1 MSRVIRSDE
10 FRDLCQS
17 LRGQPAAEGVGDWPV
32 RQLAWLGAAG
42 GWRWNM
48 PQSCGGLGCS
58 AVELLE
64 IYRDLSACC
73 LTTAFVLTQ
82 RNAACQRLLQAQA
95 GVVSASLLEDLAAGR
110 VMATVGISHLT
121 TSRQFLA
128 RPAVLAEPVAGG
140 WVLTGTVPWAT
151 GAASSQLLV
160 TGATTESGLQLLA
173 VVPLP
178 QDSVTV
184 RAPAELLGLSAAC
197 TSEVQLSGVYV
208 QRGDVL
214 QGPSE
219 RVLSGGS
226 GSAPAAGS
234 LSTSAVALG
243 FAEGALA
250 GFANEAE
257 LRAGLVP
264 YVGRLRQESRGLW
277 EQLLRSAEGVGEM
290 TAEQLRGR
298 SNSLA
303 LRTAQAWLAATRGA
317 GYQQQH
323 PASRAGR
330 ESLFCQVWSCPQ
342 AVLEWQLQELTTDWF
357 SEEGQHCESDGSI

>member
-1 MSRVIRSDE
+1 MSRVIQSDE
-10 FRDLCQS
+10 FRDLCQR
-17 LRGQPAAEGVGDWPV
+17 LQRQPAKEGTGDWPAQ
-32 RQLAWLGAAG
+32 QLRWLGDAG

-58 AVELLE
+58 SVEMLQ

-82 RNAACQRLLQAQA
+82 RNAACQRLLQARE
-95 GVVSASLLEDLAAGR
+95 GVVSTQLLQDLAAGR

-121 TSRQFLA
+121 TSRQYLA
-128 RPAVLAEPVAGG
+128 NPAVLAEPVAGG

-178 QDSVTV
+178 QDAVSVGV
-184 RAPAELLGLSAAC
+184 PAELLGLSAAC
-197 TSEVQLSGVYV
+197 TSEVRLSGVYV
-208 QRGDVL
+208 LEGDVL
-214 QGPSE
+214 QGPAE

-250 GFANEAE
+250 GFSQEAE
-257 LRAGLVP
+257 LRGELVP
-264 YVGRLRQESRGLW
+264 YVQRLRQESRELW
-277 EQLLRSAEGVGEM
+277 EQLLRSANGVGEL

-317 GYQQQH
+317 GYQRIH
-323 PASRAGR
+323 PASRAVR
-330 ESLFCQVWSCPQ
+330 ESLFFLVWSCPQ
-342 AVLEWQLQELTTDWF
+342 AVLEWQLQELTMD
-357 SEEGQHCESDGSI
+357 

>member
-1 MSRVIRSDE
+1 MSRVIQSDE
-10 FRDLCQS
+10 FRDLCQR
-17 LRGQPAAEGVGDWPV
+17 LQRQPAKDGTGDWPAQ
-32 RQLAWLGAAG
+32 QLQWLGDAG

-58 AVELLE
+58 SVEMLQ

-82 RNAACQRLLQAQA
+82 RNAACQRLLQARE
-95 GVVSASLLEDLAAGR
+95 GVVSTQLLQDLAAGR

-121 TSRQFLA
+121 TSRQYLA
-128 RPAVLAEPVAGG
+128 NPAVLAEPVAGG

-178 QDSVTV
+178 QDAVSVGV
-184 RAPAELLGLSAAC
+184 PAELLGLSAAC
-197 TSEVQLSGVYV
+197 TSEVRLSGVYV
-208 QRGDVL
+208 LEGDVL
-214 QGPSE
+214 QGPAE

-250 GFANEAE
+250 GFSQEAE
-257 LRAGLVP
+257 LRGELVP
-264 YVGRLRQESRGLW
+264 YVQRLRQESRGLW
-277 EQLLRSAEGVGEM
+277 EQLLRSANGVGEL

-317 GYQQQH
+317 GYQRIH
-323 PASRAGR
+323 PASRAVR
-330 ESLFCQVWSCPQ
+330 ESLFFLVWSCPQ
-342 AVLEWQLQELTTDWF
+342 AVLEWQLQELTMD
-357 SEEGQHCESDGSI
+357 